1 MVAALVANLMLASR
15 SPFYRVTLF
24 LQTVFYLAALVGL
37 RTDARILRLP
47 SFLCVA
53 NFAVL
58 MAWLRFARG
67 ERIALW
73 SPSNR
78 VSTLPPT
85 SAR

>member
-1 MVAALVANLMLASR
+1 
-15 SPFYRVTLF
+15 
-24 LQTVFYLAALVGL
+24 
-37 RTDARILRLP
+37 
-47 SFLCVA
+47 
-53 NFAVL
+53 VL

-78 VSTLPPT
+78 ISTLPPT